1 MPPNAPPPTAPRY
14 GEPWWNGSGPPG
26 SPGSPWAPYQQRDY
40 KPGIVPL
47 RPLSVGEI
55 MDGGFAT
62 IRRHPRIVFGTAA
75 ILAIVL
81 QLSKVVTGVLF
92 QDVRGSLGSPI
103 SQNIDAN
110 GLQHIHVVGSGLTA
124 TIVEQVLST
133 MLGALLAGIVTSLVG
148 KAIIGQRVDGA
159 EVVRPVLRRFW
170 GLVLVSLIVGLLP
183 FAPLL
188 LVIGI
193 ALVASSGGTSGLLVA
208 GLVVGIP
215 ASLALGIFLWGKL
228 ALAVPAF
235 VLERL
240 GPWKAVTRSWR
251 LVKGAF
257 WR

>member
-1 MPPNAPPPTAPRY
+1 
-14 GEPWWNGSGPPG
+14 
-26 SPGSPWAPYQQRDY
+26 
-40 KPGIVPL
+40 
-47 RPLSVGEI
+47 
-55 MDGGFAT
+55 
-62 IRRHPRIVFGTAA
+62 
-75 ILAIVL
+75 
-81 QLSKVVTGVLF
+81 
-92 QDVRGSLGSPI
+92 
-103 SQNIDAN
+103 
-110 GLQHIHVVGSGLTA
+110 VVGSGLTA

-170 GLVLVSLIVGLLP
+170 GLVLVSLIVGLVP

-257 WR
+257 WRVWGLRALMTLIVGVASFTVALPFQIASGAAGGGFSGLTSGEARPLSALVIGTIGAAVAWMLVQPLLAAALTLIYVDRRMRAEGLDLQLTQAALANNAAAVPPQP